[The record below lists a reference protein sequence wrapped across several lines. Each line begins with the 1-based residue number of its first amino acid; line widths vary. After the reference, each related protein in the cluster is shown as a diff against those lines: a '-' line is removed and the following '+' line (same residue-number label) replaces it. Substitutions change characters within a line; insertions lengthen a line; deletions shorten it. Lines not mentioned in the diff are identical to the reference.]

1 MKDTFSTYH
10 PIINFIYFIVVILF
24 TMFFMHPI
32 FLVISLIAS
41 IVYSIRLKG
50 LRALKF
56 NILYM
61 IPTLIIVALI
71 NMLLNHQGATIL
83 LYINDNPITLESI
96 VYGMASSVMFI
107 SVIIWFSCYNEIMTS
122 DKFIYLFG
130 RIIPST
136 SLIFSMVL
144 RFVPKFKA
152 QIKEISKGQRCI
164 GRDVSEGNIFQRA
177 RNGVEI
183 VSILVTWALENAID
197 TADSMKSRGYGLRG
211 RTSFSLYHFDKRDK
225 SVLVIILSLIG
236 IIIFGSALGENSMIY
251 YPQIKVGQVTT
262 MSIIVY
268 TAYFL
273 LSILPIILDLLEE
286 IRWRL

>member
-10 PIINFIYFIVVILF
+10 PVINFTYFIAVILF

-32 FLVISLIAS
+32 FLGISLIAS

-96 VYGMASSVMFI
+96 VYGIASSVMFI

-136 SLIFSMVL
+136 SMIFSMVL

-152 QIKEISKGQRCI
+152 QIKEISNGQRCI
-164 GRDVSEGNIFQRA
+164 GRDVSVGNIFQRA
-177 RNGVEI
+177 RNGIEI

-197 TADSMKSRGYGLRG
+197 TADSMKSRGYGLKG
-211 RTSFSLYHFDKRDK
+211 RTSFSLYYFDKRDK
-225 SVLVIILSLIG
+225 SVLTILLSLIG
-236 IIIFGSALGENSMIY
+236 VIIVGAVLGENSIIY
-251 YPQIKVGQVTT
+251 YPQIKAGQVTAV
-262 MSIIVY
+262 SVIVY
-268 TAYFL
+268 AAYFL
-273 LSILPIILDLLEE
+273 LSILPIILDLVEE